1 MFSGRA
7 AWRVK
12 RVQSRVGVSL
22 KAPVRSMVGGALQ
35 AYLPCQ
41 PVPLYGVGM
50 TLPESADYGA
60 FAIQTSLND
69 DLKVIRSSIELARV
83 NPSKPGHHWH
93 RIVAR
98 VTNQVPQL
106 EIIKMFHVDCNAGV
120 VEITETHDG
129 KETARR
135 TLPLDAMG

>member
-1 MFSGRA
+1 M
-7 AWRVK
+7 
-12 RVQSRVGVSL
+12 
-22 KAPVRSMVGGALQ
+22 
-35 AYLPCQ
+35 PCQ
-41 PVPLYGVGM
+41 PLSLYGVGM

-69 DLKVIRSSIELARV
+69 DLKLIRSSIELARV

-93 RIVAR
+93 RIVVR
-98 VTNQVPQL
+98 VTNQVPQQEL
-106 EIIKMFHVDCNAGV
+106 IKMFHVDCDAGV
-120 VEITETHDG
+120 VEIAETHDG